1 MVPSGTHDE
10 SSKVSLLTTT
20 DQHPWG
26 RVDETGT
33 VYVREAS
40 GERAVG
46 QYPDATPEEALAY
59 FERKYVELNGQVT
72 LLEQRAKGGAPAADV
87 AKSVANLATA
97 VASANAV
104 GNLAALAERLS
115 VLDGAVTE
123 LTAQQ
128 GVETK
133 AAAAAAVAERA
144 AIVDEAERLAAEDPA
159 KTQWKQTS
167 AALDALFA
175 KWQAHQHDA
184 PRIPKG
190 EANDLWKRFRAARTT
205 IEQNRKAFFAELD
218 SAHKDVRTRKQ
229 NLIEQA
235 EALSSRGA
243 DGVSTYRNLLEEWKK
258 AGRSGKKQDDAM
270 WAKFKAAGDVLY
282 SAKSEVDALDNQ
294 EYDANLVLKL
304 ELVSE
309 AEALLPVTDRTKAR
323 DTLTTIQ
330 RKWDAIGKVPRDQV
344 KPLEDR
350 LRKVEAVVRKLDED
364 HWKRNNPET
373 KARTDGLTSQ
383 LNEAIAKLEAELE
396 SAKAGQDA
404 AAITEAT
411 EALEAR
417 KAWLKAI
424 GQ

>member
-1 MVPSGTHDE
+1 M
-10 SSKVSLLTTT
+10 TTT
-20 DQHPWG
+20 DQQPWG

-33 VYVREAS
+33 VYVREAT

-72 LLEQRAKGGAPAADV
+72 LLEQRAKGGAPAADI
-87 AKSVANLATA
+87 AKSVKHLTETVAT
-97 VASANAV
+97 ANAV
-104 GNLAALAERLS
+104 GNLAALAARLGA
-115 VLDGAVTE
+115 LGGAVSE
-123 LTAQQ
+123 LTEQQ
-128 GVETK
+128 GAEAK
-133 AAAAAAVAERA
+133 AAATAAIAERA
-144 AIVDEAERLAAEDPA
+144 AIVAEAEALAAEDPA

-167 AALDALFA
+167 AALEALFA

-218 SAHKDVRTRKQ
+218 SAHKDVRNRKQ
-229 NLIEQA
+229 HLIEQA
-235 EALSSRGA
+235 EALAPKGA
-243 DGVSTYRNLLEEWKK
+243 DGIPAYRNLLDEWKL

-282 SAKSEVDALDNQ
+282 SVKSEIDAHDD
-294 EYDANLVLKL
+294 EEFAGNLTLKL
-304 ELVSE
+304 ELLTE
-309 AEALLPVTDRTKAR
+309 AELLLTETDRVKAR
-323 DTLTTIQ
+323 TALSSIQ
-330 RKWDAIGKVPRDQV
+330 RRWDVIGKVPRDSV
-344 KPLEDR
+344 KSVEDR
-350 LRKVEAVVRKLDED
+350 MRKVEAAVRKLDDD

-373 KARTDGLTSQ
+373 KARAEGLAGQ
-383 LNEAIAKLEAELE
+383 LHDAIIKLEAEL
-396 SAKAGQDA
+396 ATAQAGGDA

-411 EALEAR
+411 EALETR

>member
-1 MVPSGTHDE
+1 LVPSGTHDE

>member
-1 MVPSGTHDE
+1 MT
-10 SSKVSLLTTT
+10 LLTTT
-20 DQHPWG
+20 DQQPWG

-33 VYVREAS
+33 VYVREAE

-46 QYPDATPEEALAY
+46 QYPDASPEEALAY

-72 LLEQRAKGGAPAADV
+72 LLEQRAKGGAPAADI
-87 AKSVANLATA
+87 AKSVGNLTVA
-97 VASANAV
+97 VANANAV
-104 GNLAALAERLS
+104 GNLAALAERLGA
-115 VLDGAVTE
+115 LGGAVSE
-123 LTAQQ
+123 LTEQQ
-128 GVETK
+128 SIETK
-133 AAAAAAVAERA
+133 AASAAAVAERA
-144 AIVDEAERLAAEDPA
+144 AIVTEAERLAAEDPA

-218 SAHKDVRTRKQ
+218 SAHKDVRTKKQ
-229 NLIEQA
+229 HLIEQA
-235 EALSSRGA
+235 EALAPQGA
-243 DGVSTYRNLLEEWKK
+243 DGVSAYRALLDEWKK

-282 SAKSEVDALDNQ
+282 SVKSEVEAQDN
-294 EYDANLVLKL
+294 EEFSANLVRKL
-304 ELVSE
+304 ELLTE
-309 AEALLPVTDRTKAR
+309 AETLLTTTDRNAAR

-330 RKWDAIGKVPRDQV
+330 RKWDLIGKVPRDQV
-344 KPLEDR
+344 KTIEDR
-350 LRKVEAVVRKLDED
+350 LRKVEAVVRKLDDD

-373 KARTDGLTSQ
+373 KARTEGLAGQ
-383 LNEAIAKLEAELE
+383 LNDAIAKLEAEL
-396 SAKAGQDA
+396 AAAQKGQDA
-404 AAITEAT
+404 RAIKDAT

-417 KAWLKAI
+417 KTWLKAI

>member
-1 MVPSGTHDE
+1 
-10 SSKVSLLTTT
+10 LTTT
-20 DQHPWG
+20 DQQPWG
-26 RVDETGT
+26 RVDDTGT
-33 VYVREAS
+33 VYVREAD

-72 LLEQRAKGGAPAADV
+72 LLEQRAKGGAPAADI
-87 AKSVANLATA
+87 AKSVSNLTVA
-97 VASANAV
+97 VANANAV
-104 GNLAALAERLS
+104 GNLAALAERLGA
-115 VLDGAVTE
+115 LGGAVSE
-123 LTAQQ
+123 LTEQQ
-128 GVETK
+128 NIETK
-133 AAAAAAVAERA
+133 AASAAAVAERA
-144 AIVDEAERLAAEDPA
+144 EIVTDAERLAAEDPA

-218 SAHKDVRTRKQ
+218 SAHKDVRTKKQ

-235 EALSSRGA
+235 EALAPQGA
-243 DGVSTYRNLLEEWKK
+243 DGVSAYRNLLDEWKK

-282 SAKSEVDALDNQ
+282 SVKSEVEAQDN
-294 EYDANLVLKL
+294 EEFSANLVLKL
-304 ELVSE
+304 ELLTE
-309 AEALLPVTDRTKAR
+309 AETLLTTTDRTAAR
-323 DTLTTIQ
+323 TTLTTIQ
-330 RKWDAIGKVPRDQV
+330 RKWDLIGKVPRDQV
-344 KPLEDR
+344 KPIEDR
-350 LRKVEAVVRKLDED
+350 LRKVEAVVRKLDDD

-373 KARTDGLTSQ
+373 KARTEGLAGQ
-383 LNEAIAKLEAELE
+383 LNDAIVKLEAEL
-396 SAKAGQDA
+396 A
-404 AAITEAT
+404 AAQQGQNANAIKDAT

>member
-1 MVPSGTHDE
+1 
-10 SSKVSLLTTT
+10 
-20 DQHPWG
+20 
-26 RVDETGT
+26 
-33 VYVREAS
+33 VREAD

-72 LLEQRAKGGAPAADV
+72 LLEQRAKGGAPAADI
-87 AKSVANLATA
+87 AKSVANLTVA
-97 VASANAV
+97 VANANAV
-104 GNLAALAERLS
+104 GNLAALAERLGA
-115 VLDGAVTE
+115 LDGAVSE
-123 LTAQQ
+123 LTEQQ
-128 GVETK
+128 SIETK
-133 AAAAAAVAERA
+133 AASAAAVAERA
-144 AIVDEAERLAAEDPA
+144 EIVTEAERLAAEDPA

-218 SAHKDVRTRKQ
+218 SAHKDVRTKKQ
-229 NLIEQA
+229 HLIEQA
-235 EALSSRGA
+235 EALAPQGA
-243 DGVSTYRNLLEEWKK
+243 DGVSTYRNLLDEWKK

-282 SAKSEVDALDNQ
+282 AVKSEVEAQDN
-294 EYDANLVLKL
+294 EEFSANLVLKL
-304 ELVSE
+304 ELLTE
-309 AEALLPVTDRTKAR
+309 AETLLTTSDRNAGR
-323 DTLTTIQ
+323 DTLTVIQ
-330 RKWDAIGKVPRDQV
+330 RKWDEIGKVPRDQV
-344 KPLEDR
+344 KPIEDR
-350 LRKVEAVVRKLDED
+350 LRKVEAVVRKLDDD

-373 KARTDGLTSQ
+373 KARTEGLAGQ
-383 LNEAIAKLEAELE
+383 LNDAIAKLEAELV
-396 SAKAGQDA
+396 AAQKGQNA
-404 AAITEAT
+404 RAIKDAT

>member
-1 MVPSGTHDE
+1 MSTHNDIN
-10 SSKVSLLTTT
+10 KVRLLTTT
-20 DQHPWG
+20 DQQPWG

-33 VYVREAS
+33 VYVREAR

-72 LLEQRAKGGAPAADV
+72 LLEQRAKGGAPAADI
-87 AKSVANLATA
+87 AKSVKHLTETVAN
-97 VASANAV
+97 ANAV
-104 GNLAALAERLS
+104 GNLAALAARLGA
-115 VLDGAVTE
+115 LGGAVTE
-123 LTAQQ
+123 LTEQQ
-128 GVETK
+128 GAEAK
-133 AAAAAAVAERA
+133 AAATAAIAERA
-144 AIVDEAERLAAEDPA
+144 AIVAEAEALAAEDPA

-167 AALDALFA
+167 AALEALFA

-218 SAHKDVRTRKQ
+218 SAHKDVRNRKQ
-229 NLIEQA
+229 HLIEQA
-235 EALSSRGA
+235 EALAPKGA
-243 DGVSTYRNLLEEWKK
+243 DGIPAYRNLLDEWKL

-282 SAKSEVDALDNQ
+282 SVKSEIDAQDD
-294 EYDANLVLKL
+294 EEFAGNLTLKL
-304 ELVSE
+304 ELLTE
-309 AEALLPVTDRTKAR
+309 AELLLTETDRAKAR
-323 DTLTTIQ
+323 TALSSIQ
-330 RKWDAIGKVPRDQV
+330 RRWDAIGKVPRDSV
-344 KPLEDR
+344 KSVEDR
-350 LRKVEAVVRKLDED
+350 MRKVEAAVRKLDDD

-373 KARTDGLTSQ
+373 KARAEGLAGQ
-383 LNEAIAKLEAELE
+383 LHDAIAKLEAEL
-396 SAKAGQDA
+396 ATAQAGGDA
-404 AAITEAT
+404 AAIKEAT
-411 EALEAR
+411 EALETR

>member
-1 MVPSGTHDE
+1 M
-10 SSKVSLLTTT
+10 TTT
-20 DQHPWG
+20 DQQPWG

-33 VYVREAS
+33 VYVREAD

-72 LLEQRAKGGAPAADV
+72 LLEQRAKGGAPAADI
-87 AKSVANLATA
+87 AKSVSNLTVA
-97 VASANAV
+97 VANANAV
-104 GNLAALAERLS
+104 GNLAALAERLGA
-115 VLDGAVTE
+115 LGGAVSE
-123 LTAQQ
+123 LTEQQ
-128 GVETK
+128 SIETK
-133 AAAAAAVAERA
+133 AASAAAVAERA
-144 AIVDEAERLAAEDPA
+144 EIVTEAERLAAEDPA

-167 AALDALFA
+167 AALDVLFA

-218 SAHKDVRTRKQ
+218 SAHKDVRTKKQ
-229 NLIEQA
+229 HLIEQA
-235 EALSSRGA
+235 EALAPQGA
-243 DGVSTYRNLLEEWKK
+243 DGVSAYRNLLDEWKK

-282 SAKSEVDALDNQ
+282 SVKSEVEAQDN
-294 EYDANLVLKL
+294 EEFSANLVLKL
-304 ELVSE
+304 ELLAE
-309 AEALLPVTDRTKAR
+309 AETLLTTSDRNAAR
-323 DTLTTIQ
+323 DTLTVIQ
-330 RKWDAIGKVPRDQV
+330 RKWDDIGKVPRDQV
-344 KPLEDR
+344 KPIEDR
-350 LRKVEAVVRKLDED
+350 LRKVEAVVRKLDDD
-364 HWKRNNPET
+364 HWKHNNPET
-373 KARTDGLTSQ
+373 KARTEGLAGQ
-383 LNEAIAKLEAELE
+383 LNDAIAKLEAEL
-396 SAKAGQDA
+396 ALAQKGQNA
-404 AAITEAT
+404 RAIKDAT

>member
-1 MVPSGTHDE
+1 
-10 SSKVSLLTTT
+10 
-20 DQHPWG
+20 
-26 RVDETGT
+26 
-33 VYVREAS
+33 VREAD

-87 AKSVANLATA
+87 AKSVANLTVA
-97 VASANAV
+97 VANANAV
-104 GNLAALAERLS
+104 GNLAALAERLGA
-115 VLDGAVTE
+115 LGGAVTE
-123 LTAQQ
+123 LTEQQ
-128 GVETK
+128 SIETK
-133 AAAAAAVAERA
+133 AASAAAVAERA
-144 AIVDEAERLAAEDPA
+144 EIVTEAERLAAEDPA

-190 EANDLWKRFRAARTT
+190 EANELWKRFRAARTT

-218 SAHKDVRTRKQ
+218 SAHKDVRTKKQ
-229 NLIEQA
+229 HLIEQA
-235 EALSSRGA
+235 EALAPQGA
-243 DGVSTYRNLLEEWKK
+243 DGVSAYRNLLDEWKQ

-282 SAKSEVDALDNQ
+282 SVKSEVEAQDN
-294 EYDANLVLKL
+294 EEFSANLVLKL
-304 ELVSE
+304 ELLTE
-309 AEALLPVTDRTKAR
+309 AEALLTTTDRNAAR
-323 DTLTTIQ
+323 DTLTAIQ
-330 RKWDAIGKVPRDQV
+330 RKWDVIGKVPRDQV
-344 KPLEDR
+344 KPIEDR
-350 LRKVEAVVRKLDED
+350 LRKVEAVVRKLDDD

-373 KARTDGLTSQ
+373 KARTEGFAGQ
-383 LNEAIAKLEAELE
+383 LNDAIAKLEDELATAQK
-396 SAKAGQDA
+396 SQNAR
-404 AAITEAT
+404 AIKDAT

-417 KAWLKAI
+417 KAWLKAM

>member
-1 MVPSGTHDE
+1 M
-10 SSKVSLLTTT
+10 
-20 DQHPWG
+20 
-26 RVDETGT
+26 
-33 VYVREAS
+33 READ

-87 AKSVANLATA
+87 AKSVANLTVA
-97 VASANAV
+97 VANANAV
-104 GNLAALAERLS
+104 GNLAALAERLGA
-115 VLDGAVTE
+115 LGGAVSE
-123 LTAQQ
+123 LTALQSI
-128 GVETK
+128 ETK
-133 AAAAAAVAERA
+133 AASAAAVAERA
-144 AIVDEAERLAAEDPA
+144 EIVIEAEHLAAEDPA

-175 KWQAHQHDA
+175 RWQAHQHDA

-218 SAHKDVRTRKQ
+218 SAHKDVRTKKQ
-229 NLIEQA
+229 HLIEQA
-235 EALSSRGA
+235 EALAPQGA
-243 DGVSTYRNLLEEWKK
+243 DGVSAYRNLLDDWKQ

-282 SAKSEVDALDNQ
+282 SVKSEVEVQDN
-294 EYDANLVLKL
+294 EEFSANLMLKL
-304 ELVSE
+304 ELLTE
-309 AEALLPVTDRTKAR
+309 AETLLTATDRNVAR
-323 DTLTTIQ
+323 DTLTVIQ
-330 RKWDAIGKVPRDQV
+330 RKWDVIGKVPRDQV
-344 KPLEDR
+344 KPIEDR
-350 LRKVEAVVRKLDED
+350 LRKVEAVVRMLDDD

-373 KARTDGLTSQ
+373 KARTEGFAGQ
-383 LNEAIAKLEAELE
+383 LNDAIAKLEDKLATAQK
-396 SAKAGQDA
+396 SQNAP
-404 AAITEAT
+404 AIKDAT

-417 KAWLKAI
+417 KAWLKAM

>member
-1 MVPSGTHDE
+1 M
-10 SSKVSLLTTT
+10 TTT
-20 DQHPWG
+20 DQQPWG

-33 VYVREAS
+33 VYVREAT

-72 LLEQRAKGGAPAADV
+72 LLEQRAKGGAPAADI
-87 AKSVANLATA
+87 AKSVKHLTEA
-97 VASANAV
+97 VANANAV
-104 GNLAALAERLS
+104 GNLAALATRLGA
-115 VLDGAVTE
+115 LGGAVTE
-123 LTAQQ
+123 LTEQQ
-128 GVETK
+128 GAEAK
-133 AAAAAAVAERA
+133 AAATAAVAERA
-144 AIVDEAERLAAEDPA
+144 AIVAEAEALAAEDPA

-167 AALDALFA
+167 AALEALFA

-218 SAHKDVRTRKQ
+218 SAHKDVRNRKQ
-229 NLIEQA
+229 HLIEQA
-235 EALSSRGA
+235 EALAPKGA
-243 DGVSTYRNLLEEWKK
+243 DGIPGYRNLLDEWKL

-282 SAKSEVDALDNQ
+282 SVKSEIDAHDD
-294 EYDANLVLKL
+294 EEFAGNLTLKV
-304 ELVSE
+304 ELLTE
-309 AEALLPVTDRTKAR
+309 AELLLAETDRAKAR
-323 DTLTTIQ
+323 SVLSSIQ
-330 RKWDAIGKVPRDQV
+330 RRWDAIGKVPRDSV
-344 KPLEDR
+344 KSIEDR
-350 LRKVEAVVRKLDED
+350 MRKVEAAVRKLDDD

-373 KARTDGLTSQ
+373 KARAEGLAGQ
-383 LNEAIAKLEAELE
+383 LNDAIVKLEAEL
-396 SAKAGQDA
+396 AAAQAGGDA

-411 EALEAR
+411 EALETR

>member
-1 MVPSGTHDE
+1 MTA
-10 SSKVSLLTTT
+10 T
-20 DQHPWG
+20 DQQPWG
-26 RVDETGT
+26 RVDDTGT
-33 VYVREAS
+33 VYVREAT

-72 LLEQRAKGGAPAADV
+72 LLEQRAKGGAPAADI
-87 AKSVANLATA
+87 AKSVKHLTEA
-97 VASANAV
+97 VANANAV
-104 GNLAALAERLS
+104 GNLAALATRLGA
-115 VLDGAVTE
+115 LGGAVTE
-123 LTAQQ
+123 LTEQQ
-128 GVETK
+128 GAEAK
-133 AAAAAAVAERA
+133 AAATAAVAERA
-144 AIVDEAERLAAEDPA
+144 AIVAEAEALAAEDPA

-167 AALDALFA
+167 AALEVLFA

-218 SAHKDVRTRKQ
+218 SAHKDVRNRKQ
-229 NLIEQA
+229 HLIEQA
-235 EALSSRGA
+235 EALALKGA
-243 DGVSTYRNLLEEWKK
+243 DGIPGYRTLLDEWKL

-282 SAKSEVDALDNQ
+282 SVKSEIDAHDD
-294 EYDANLVLKL
+294 EEFAGNLTLKV
-304 ELVSE
+304 ELLTE
-309 AEALLPVTDRTKAR
+309 AELLLAETDRAKAR
-323 DTLTTIQ
+323 SALSSIQ
-330 RKWDAIGKVPRDQV
+330 RRWDAIGKVPRDSV
-344 KPLEDR
+344 KSIEDR
-350 LRKVEAVVRKLDED
+350 MRKVEAAVRKLDDD

-373 KARTDGLTSQ
+373 KARAEGLAGQ
-383 LNEAIAKLEAELE
+383 LHDAIVKLEAEL
-396 SAKAGQDA
+396 AAAQAGGDA
-404 AAITEAT
+404 AAITAAT

>member
-1 MVPSGTHDE
+1 
-10 SSKVSLLTTT
+10 
-20 DQHPWG
+20 
-26 RVDETGT
+26 
-33 VYVREAS
+33 VREAD

-72 LLEQRAKGGAPAADV
+72 LLEQRAKGGAPAADIT
-87 AKSVANLATA
+87 KSVANLTVA
-97 VASANAV
+97 VANANAV
-104 GNLAALAERLS
+104 GNLAALAERLGA
-115 VLDGAVTE
+115 LGGAVSE
-123 LTAQQ
+123 LTEQQ
-128 GVETK
+128 SIETK
-133 AAAAAAVAERA
+133 AASAAAVAERA
-144 AIVDEAERLAAEDPA
+144 EIVTEAERLAAEDPA

-218 SAHKDVRTRKQ
+218 SAHKDVRTKKQ
-229 NLIEQA
+229 QLIEQA
-235 EALSSRGA
+235 EGLAPQGA
-243 DGVSTYRNLLEEWKK
+243 DGVFAYRNLLDEWKK

-282 SAKSEVDALDNQ
+282 SVKSEVEAQDN
-294 EYDANLVLKL
+294 EEFSANLVQKL
-304 ELVSE
+304 ELLTE
-309 AEALLPVTDRTKAR
+309 AETLLTTTDRNAAR

-330 RKWDAIGKVPRDQV
+330 RKWDEIGKVPRDQV
-344 KPLEDR
+344 KPIEDR
-350 LRKVEAVVRKLDED
+350 LRKVEAVVRKLDDD

-373 KARTDGLTSQ
+373 KARTEGLAGQ
-383 LNEAIAKLEAELE
+383 LNDAIAKLEAEL
-396 SAKAGQDA
+396 ATAQQGANA
-404 AAITEAT
+404 AAIKDAT

>member
-1 MVPSGTHDE
+1 MTP
-10 SSKVSLLTTT
+10 T
-20 DQHPWG
+20 DQQPWG

-33 VYVREAS
+33 VYVREAT

-72 LLEQRAKGGAPAADV
+72 LLEQRAKGGAPAADI
-87 AKSVANLATA
+87 AKSVKHLTEA
-97 VASANAV
+97 VANANAV
-104 GNLAALAERLS
+104 GNLAALATRLGA
-115 VLDGAVTE
+115 LGGAVTE
-123 LTAQQ
+123 LTEQQ
-128 GVETK
+128 GAEAK
-133 AAAAAAVAERA
+133 AAATAAVAERA
-144 AIVDEAERLAAEDPA
+144 AIVAEAEALAAEDPA

-167 AALDALFA
+167 AALEALFA

-218 SAHKDVRTRKQ
+218 SAHKDVRNRKQ
-229 NLIEQA
+229 HLIEQA
-235 EALSSRGA
+235 EALAPKGA
-243 DGVSTYRNLLEEWKK
+243 DGIPGYRNLLDEWKL

-282 SAKSEVDALDNQ
+282 SVKSEIDAHDD
-294 EYDANLVLKL
+294 EEFAGNLTLKV
-304 ELVSE
+304 ELLTE
-309 AEALLPVTDRTKAR
+309 AELLLAETDRAKAR
-323 DTLTTIQ
+323 SALSSIQ
-330 RKWDAIGKVPRDQV
+330 RRWDAIGKVPRDSV
-344 KPLEDR
+344 KSIEDR
-350 LRKVEAVVRKLDED
+350 MRKVEAAVRKLDDD

-373 KARTDGLTSQ
+373 KARAEGLAGQ
-383 LNEAIAKLEAELE
+383 LNDAIVKLEAEL
-396 SAKAGQDA
+396 AAARAGGDA

-411 EALEAR
+411 EALETR

>member
-1 MVPSGTHDE
+1 M
-10 SSKVSLLTTT
+10 TTT
-20 DQHPWG
+20 DQQPWG

-33 VYVREAS
+33 VYVREAD

-72 LLEQRAKGGAPAADV
+72 LLEQRAKGGAPAADI
-87 AKSVANLATA
+87 AKSVANLTVA
-97 VASANAV
+97 VANANAV
-104 GNLAALAERLS
+104 GNLAALAERLGA
-115 VLDGAVTE
+115 LGGAVSE
-123 LTAQQ
+123 LTEQQ
-128 GVETK
+128 SIETK
-133 AAAAAAVAERA
+133 AASAAAVAERA
-144 AIVDEAERLAAEDPA
+144 EIVTEAERLAAEDPA

-218 SAHKDVRTRKQ
+218 SAHKDVRTKKQ
-229 NLIEQA
+229 HLIEQA
-235 EALSSRGA
+235 EALAPQGA
-243 DGVSTYRNLLEEWKK
+243 DGVSAYRNLLDEWKK

-282 SAKSEVDALDNQ
+282 SVKSEVEAQDN
-294 EYDANLVLKL
+294 EEFSANLVLKL
-304 ELVSE
+304 ELLTQ
-309 AEALLPVTDRTKAR
+309 AETLLTTTDRNAAR
-323 DTLTTIQ
+323 DTLTSIQ
-330 RKWDAIGKVPRDQV
+330 RKWDEIGKVPRDQV
-344 KPLEDR
+344 KPIEDR
-350 LRKVEAVVRKLDED
+350 LRKVEAVVRKLDDD

-373 KARTDGLTSQ
+373 KARTEGLAGQ
-383 LNEAIAKLEAELE
+383 LNDAIAKLEAEL
-396 SAKAGQDA
+396 ATAQKGQNA
-404 AAITEAT
+404 RAIKDAT

>member
-1 MVPSGTHDE
+1 M
-10 SSKVSLLTTT
+10 TTT
-20 DQHPWG
+20 DQQPWG

-72 LLEQRAKGGAPAADV
+72 LLEQRAKGGAPAADI
-87 AKSVANLATA
+87 AKSVKHLTETVAT
-97 VASANAV
+97 ANAV
-104 GNLAALAERLS
+104 GNLAALAARLGA
-115 VLDGAVTE
+115 LGGAVTE
-123 LTAQQ
+123 LTEQQ
-128 GVETK
+128 GAEAK
-133 AAAAAAVAERA
+133 AAATAAIAERA
-144 AIVDEAERLAAEDPA
+144 AIVAEAEALAAEDPA

-167 AALDALFA
+167 AALEALFA

-218 SAHKDVRTRKQ
+218 SAHKDVRNRKQ
-229 NLIEQA
+229 HLIEQA
-235 EALSSRGA
+235 EALAPKGA
-243 DGVSTYRNLLEEWKK
+243 DGIPAYRNLLDEWKL

-282 SAKSEVDALDNQ
+282 SVKSEIDAQDD
-294 EYDANLVLKL
+294 EEFAGNLTLKL
-304 ELVSE
+304 ELLTE
-309 AEALLPVTDRTKAR
+309 AELLLNETDRAKAR
-323 DTLTTIQ
+323 TALSSIQ
-330 RKWDAIGKVPRDQV
+330 RRWDAIGKVPRDSV
-344 KPLEDR
+344 KSVEDR
-350 LRKVEAVVRKLDED
+350 MRKVEAAVRKLDDD

-373 KARTDGLTSQ
+373 KARAEGMAGQ
-383 LNEAIAKLEAELE
+383 LHDAITKLEAEL
-396 SAKAGQDA
+396 ATAQAGGDA
-404 AAITEAT
+404 AAIAAAT
-411 EALEAR
+411 EALETR

>member
-1 MVPSGTHDE
+1 M
-10 SSKVSLLTTT
+10 TTT
-20 DQHPWG
+20 DQQPWG

-33 VYVREAS
+33 VYVREAT

-72 LLEQRAKGGAPAADV
+72 LLEQRAKGGAPAADI
-87 AKSVANLATA
+87 AKSVAHLTET
-97 VASANAV
+97 VANANAV
-104 GNLAALAERLS
+104 GNLAALATRLGA
-115 VLDGAVTE
+115 LGGAVSE
-123 LTAQQ
+123 LTEQQ
-128 GVETK
+128 SAESK
-133 AAAAAAVAERA
+133 AAAVAAIAERA
-144 AIVDEAERLAAEDPA
+144 AIVAEAEALAAEDPA

-167 AALDALFA
+167 AALEALFA

-218 SAHKDVRTRKQ
+218 SAHKDVRNRKQ
-229 NLIEQA
+229 HLIEQA
-235 EALSSRGA
+235 EALAPKGA
-243 DGVSTYRNLLEEWKK
+243 DGIPVYRNLLDEWKL

-282 SAKSEVDALDNQ
+282 SVKSEIDAQDN
-294 EYDANLVLKL
+294 EEFAGNLEQKL
-304 ELVSE
+304 ELLTE
-309 AEALLPVTDRTKAR
+309 AELLLTETDRTKAR
-323 DTLTTIQ
+323 TALSQVQ
-330 RKWDAIGKVPRDQV
+330 RRWDAIGKVPRDSV
-344 KPLEDR
+344 KPIEDR
-350 LRKVEAVVRKLDED
+350 MRKVEAAVRKLDDD

-373 KARTDGLTSQ
+373 KARAEGMAGQ
-383 LNEAIAKLEAELE
+383 LHDAIAKLEAELAE
-396 SAKAGQDA
+396 AQAGKDA
-404 AAITEAT
+404 AAIAQAT
-411 EALEAR
+411 EALETR

>member
-1 MVPSGTHDE
+1 M
-10 SSKVSLLTTT
+10 TTT
-20 DQHPWG
+20 DQQPWG

-33 VYVREAS
+33 VYVREAT

-72 LLEQRAKGGAPAADV
+72 LLEQRAKGGAPAADI
-87 AKSVANLATA
+87 AKSVKHLTETVAN
-97 VASANAV
+97 ANAV
-104 GNLAALAERLS
+104 GNLAALAARLGA
-115 VLDGAVTE
+115 LGGAVTE
-123 LTAQQ
+123 LTEQQ
-128 GVETK
+128 GADAK
-133 AAAAAAVAERA
+133 AAATAAVAERA
-144 AIVDEAERLAAEDPA
+144 AIVAEAEALAAEDPA

-167 AALDALFA
+167 AALEALFA

-218 SAHKDVRTRKQ
+218 SAHKDVRNRKQ
-229 NLIEQA
+229 HLIEQA
-235 EALSSRGA
+235 EALAPKGA
-243 DGVSTYRNLLEEWKK
+243 DGIPAYRNLLDEWKL

-282 SAKSEVDALDNQ
+282 SVKSEIDAHDD
-294 EYDANLVLKL
+294 EEFAGNLTLKL
-304 ELVSE
+304 ELLTE
-309 AEALLPVTDRTKAR
+309 AELLLTETDRAKAR
-323 DTLTTIQ
+323 AALSSIQ
-330 RKWDAIGKVPRDQV
+330 RRWDDIGKVPRDSV
-344 KPLEDR
+344 KSVEDR
-350 LRKVEAVVRKLDED
+350 MRKVEAAVRKLDDD

-373 KARTDGLTSQ
+373 KARAEGLAGQ
-383 LNEAIAKLEAELE
+383 LHDAIAKLEAEL
-396 SAKAGQDA
+396 AVAQAGGDA

-411 EALEAR
+411 EALETR

>member
-1 MVPSGTHDE
+1 M
-10 SSKVSLLTTT
+10 TTT
-20 DQHPWG
+20 DQQPWG

-33 VYVREAS
+33 VYVREAT

-72 LLEQRAKGGAPAADV
+72 LLEQRAKGGAPAADI
-87 AKSVANLATA
+87 AKSVKHLTEA
-97 VASANAV
+97 VANANAV
-104 GNLAALAERLS
+104 GNLAALATRLGA
-115 VLDGAVTE
+115 LGGAVTE
-123 LTAQQ
+123 LTEQQ
-128 GVETK
+128 GAEAK
-133 AAAAAAVAERA
+133 AAATAAVAERA
-144 AIVDEAERLAAEDPA
+144 AIVAEAEALAAEDPA

-167 AALDALFA
+167 AALEALFA

-218 SAHKDVRTRKQ
+218 SAHKDVRNRKQ
-229 NLIEQA
+229 HLIEQA
-235 EALSSRGA
+235 EALAPKGA
-243 DGVSTYRNLLEEWKK
+243 DGIPGYRNLLDEWKL

-282 SAKSEVDALDNQ
+282 SVKSEIDAHDD
-294 EYDANLVLKL
+294 EEFAGNLTLKV
-304 ELVSE
+304 ELLTE
-309 AEALLPVTDRTKAR
+309 AELLLAETDRAKAR
-323 DTLTTIQ
+323 SVLSSIQ
-330 RKWDAIGKVPRDQV
+330 RRWDAIGKVPRDSV
-344 KPLEDR
+344 KSIEDR
-350 LRKVEAVVRKLDED
+350 MRKVEAAVRKLDDD

-373 KARTDGLTSQ
+373 KARAEGLAGQ
-383 LNEAIAKLEAELE
+383 LHDAIVKLEAEL
-396 SAKAGQDA
+396 AAAQAGGDA

-411 EALEAR
+411 EALETR

>member
-1 MVPSGTHDE
+1 
-10 SSKVSLLTTT
+10 
-20 DQHPWG
+20 
-26 RVDETGT
+26 
-33 VYVREAS
+33 VREAT

-72 LLEQRAKGGAPAADV
+72 LLEQRAKGGAPAADI
-87 AKSVANLATA
+87 AKSVAHLTEA
-97 VASANAV
+97 VAGANAV
-104 GNLAALAERLS
+104 GNLAALAARLGA
-115 VLDGAVTE
+115 LGGAVTE
-123 LTAQQ
+123 LTEQQ
-128 GVETK
+128 GAEAK

-144 AIVDEAERLAAEDPA
+144 AIVAEAEALAAEDPA

-167 AALDALFA
+167 AALEALFA

-218 SAHKDVRTRKQ
+218 SAHKDVRNRKQ
-229 NLIEQA
+229 QLIEQA
-235 EALSSRGA
+235 EALAPKGA
-243 DGVSTYRNLLEEWKK
+243 DGIPVYRTLLDDWKS

-282 SAKSEVDALDNQ
+282 SVKSEIDAQDN
-294 EYDANLVLKL
+294 EEFAGNLAQKL
-304 ELVSE
+304 ELLTE
-309 AEALLPVTDRTKAR
+309 AELLLTETDRTSAR
-323 DTLTTIQ
+323 TALSSIQ
-330 RKWDAIGKVPRDQV
+330 RRWDALGKVPRDSV
-344 KPLEDR
+344 KVVEDR
-350 LRKVEAVVRKLDED
+350 MRKVEAAVRKLDDD

-373 KARTDGLTSQ
+373 KARAEGLAGQ
-383 LNEAIAKLEAELE
+383 LHDAIAKLESELDE
-396 SAKAGQDA
+396 AKAGKDA
-404 AAITEAT
+404 AAIAAAT
-411 EALEAR
+411 EALETR

>member
-1 MVPSGTHDE
+1 MR
-10 SSKVSLLTTT
+10 LLTTT
-20 DQHPWG
+20 DQQPWG

-33 VYVREAS
+33 VFVREAS

-59 FERKYVELNGQVT
+59 FERKYNELNGQVT

-87 AKSVANLATA
+87 AKAVANLSAT
-97 VASANAV
+97 VATANAV
-104 GNLAALAERLS
+104 GNLAALSTRLGA
-115 VLDGAVTE
+115 LGGAVSE
-123 LTAQQ
+123 LTEQQ
-128 GVETK
+128 GLEAK
-133 AAAAAAVAERA
+133 AAASAAVAERA
-144 AIVDEAERLAAEDPA
+144 AIVEEAERLAAEDPA

-190 EANDLWKRFRAARTT
+190 EANDLWKRFRAARTI

-229 NLIEQA
+229 HLIEQA
-235 EALSSRGA
+235 DNLAAKGA
-243 DGVSTYRNLLEEWKK
+243 DGIPVYRNLLEEWKL

-282 SAKSEVDALDNQ
+282 SAKSEVDAVDDE
-294 EYDANLVLKL
+294 EYAGNLVLKL
-304 ELVSE
+304 ELLTE
-309 AEALLPVTDRTKAR
+309 AETLLTATDRTKAR
-323 DTLTTIQ
+323 DTLTVIQ

-344 KPLEDR
+344 KTVDER
-350 LRKVEAVVRKLDED
+350 LRKVEAVVRKLDDD
-364 HWKRNNPET
+364 HWIRNNPET
-373 KARTDGLTSQ
+373 KARTEGLAGQ
-383 LNEAIAKLEAELE
+383 LYEAIEKLEAELAVAQAGSDV
-396 SAKAGQDA
+396 SAIK
-404 AAITEAT
+404 EAT
-411 EALEAR
+411 DALEAR

-424 GQ
+424 GL

>member
-1 MVPSGTHDE
+1 MR
-10 SSKVSLLTTT
+10 LLTTT
-20 DQHPWG
+20 DQQPWG

-33 VYVREAS
+33 VYVREAN

-72 LLEQRAKGGAPAADV
+72 LLEQRAKGGAPAADI
-87 AKSVANLATA
+87 AKSVANLTVA
-97 VASANAV
+97 VANANAV
-104 GNLAALAERLS
+104 GNLAALAERLGA
-115 VLDGAVTE
+115 LNGAVSE
-123 LTAQQ
+123 LTEQQ
-128 GVETK
+128 SIETK
-133 AAAAAAVAERA
+133 AASAAAVAERA
-144 AIVDEAERLAAEDPA
+144 EIVAEAERLAAEDPA

-218 SAHKDVRTRKQ
+218 SAHKDVRTKKQ
-229 NLIEQA
+229 HLIEQA
-235 EALSSRGA
+235 EALAPQGA
-243 DGVSTYRNLLEEWKK
+243 DGVSAYRNLLDEWKK

-282 SAKSEVDALDNQ
+282 SVKSEVEAQDN
-294 EYDANLVLKL
+294 EEFSANLVLKL
-304 ELVSE
+304 ELLTQ
-309 AEALLPVTDRTKAR
+309 AETLLTTTDRNAAR

-330 RKWDAIGKVPRDQV
+330 RKWDEIGKVPRDQV
-344 KPLEDR
+344 KPIEDR
-350 LRKVEAVVRKLDED
+350 LRKVEAVVRKLDDD

-373 KARTDGLTSQ
+373 KARTEGLAGQ
-383 LNEAIAKLEAELE
+383 LNDAIAKLEAEL
-396 SAKAGQDA
+396 ATAQKGQNA
-404 AAITEAT
+404 RAIKDAT

-424 GQ
+424 GE

>member
-1 MVPSGTHDE
+1 M
-10 SSKVSLLTTT
+10 
-20 DQHPWG
+20 
-26 RVDETGT
+26 
-33 VYVREAS
+33 YVREAE

-72 LLEQRAKGGAPAADV
+72 LLEQRAKGGAPAADI
-87 AKSVANLATA
+87 AKSVANLTVA
-97 VASANAV
+97 VANANAV
-104 GNLAALAERLS
+104 GNLAALAERLGA
-115 VLDGAVTE
+115 LGGAVSE
-123 LTAQQ
+123 LTEQQ
-128 GVETK
+128 SIETK
-133 AAAAAAVAERA
+133 AASAAAVAERA
-144 AIVDEAERLAAEDPA
+144 EIVTEAERLAAEDPA

-218 SAHKDVRTRKQ
+218 SAHKDVRTKKQ
-229 NLIEQA
+229 HLIEQA
-235 EALSSRGA
+235 EGLAPRGA
-243 DGVSTYRNLLEEWKK
+243 DGVSAYRALLDEWKK

-282 SAKSEVDALDNQ
+282 SVKSEVEAQDN
-294 EYDANLVLKL
+294 EEFSANLVQKL
-304 ELVSE
+304 ALVTE
-309 AEALLPVTDRTKAR
+309 AETLLSATDRNAAR

-330 RKWDAIGKVPRDQV
+330 RKWDLIGKVPRDQV
-344 KPLEDR
+344 KPIEDR
-350 LRKVEAVVRKLDED
+350 LRKVEAVVRKLDDD

-373 KARTDGLTSQ
+373 KARTEGLAGQ
-383 LNEAIAKLEAELE
+383 LNDAIAKLEAEL
-396 SAKAGQDA
+396 ATAQKGRDA
-404 AAITEAT
+404 RAIKDAT

-417 KAWLKAI
+417 KTWLKAI

>member
-1 MVPSGTHDE
+1 MR
-10 SSKVSLLTTT
+10 LLTTT
-20 DQHPWG
+20 DQQPWG

-33 VYVREAS
+33 VYVREAD

-72 LLEQRAKGGAPAADV
+72 LLEQRAKGGAPAADI
-87 AKSVANLATA
+87 AKSVANLTVA
-97 VASANAV
+97 VANANAV
-104 GNLAALAERLS
+104 GNLAALAERLGA
-115 VLDGAVTE
+115 LGGAVSE
-123 LTAQQ
+123 LTEQQ
-128 GVETK
+128 SIETK
-133 AAAAAAVAERA
+133 AASAAAVAERA
-144 AIVDEAERLAAEDPA
+144 EIVAEAERLAAEDPA

-218 SAHKDVRTRKQ
+218 SAHKDVRTKKQ
-229 NLIEQA
+229 HLIEQA
-235 EALSSRGA
+235 EALAPKGA
-243 DGVSTYRNLLEEWKK
+243 DGVGTYRNLLDEWKK

-282 SAKSEVDALDNQ
+282 SVKTEVEAQDN
-294 EYDANLVLKL
+294 EEFSANLVLKL
-304 ELVSE
+304 ELLTD
-309 AEALLPVTDRTKAR
+309 AETLLTTTDRNAAR
-323 DTLTTIQ
+323 DTLTVIQ
-330 RKWDAIGKVPRDQV
+330 RKWDEIGKVPRDQV
-344 KPLEDR
+344 KPIEDR
-350 LRKVEAVVRKLDED
+350 LRKVEAVVRKLDDD

-373 KARTDGLTSQ
+373 KARTEGLAGQ
-383 LNEAIAKLEAELE
+383 LNDAIAKLEGEL
-396 SAKAGQDA
+396 ATAQQGKNAR
-404 AAITEAT
+404 AIKDAT

>member
-1 MVPSGTHDE
+1 M
-10 SSKVSLLTTT
+10 TTT
-20 DQHPWG
+20 DQQPWG
-26 RVDETGT
+26 RVDESGT
-33 VYVREAS
+33 VYVREAT

-72 LLEQRAKGGAPAADV
+72 LLEQRAKGGAPAADI
-87 AKSVANLATA
+87 AKSVAHLTEA
-97 VASANAV
+97 VAGANAV
-104 GNLAALAERLS
+104 GNLAALAARLGA
-115 VLDGAVTE
+115 LGGAVTE
-123 LTAQQ
+123 LTEQQ
-128 GVETK
+128 GAETK

-144 AIVDEAERLAAEDPA
+144 AIVAEAEALAAEDPA

-167 AALDALFA
+167 AALEALFA

-218 SAHKDVRTRKQ
+218 SAHKDVRNRKQ
-229 NLIEQA
+229 QLIEQA
-235 EALSSRGA
+235 EALAPKGA
-243 DGVSTYRNLLEEWKK
+243 DGIPVYRTLLDDWKS

-282 SAKSEVDALDNQ
+282 SVKSEIDAQDN
-294 EYDANLVLKL
+294 EEFAGNLAQKL
-304 ELVSE
+304 ELLTE
-309 AEALLPVTDRTKAR
+309 AELLLTETDRTSAR
-323 DTLTTIQ
+323 TALSSIQ
-330 RKWDAIGKVPRDQV
+330 RRWDALGKVPRDSV
-344 KPLEDR
+344 KVVEDR
-350 LRKVEAVVRKLDED
+350 MRKVEAAVRKLDDD

-373 KARTDGLTSQ
+373 KARAEGLAGQ
-383 LNEAIAKLEAELE
+383 LHDAIAKLESELDE
-396 SAKAGQDA
+396 AKAGKDA
-404 AAITEAT
+404 AAIAAAT
-411 EALEAR
+411 EALETR